1 MSDTDREASG
11 GILHSLGQ
19 LGATFVGL
27 LHTRVEI
34 VATEL
39 EEERARIRQAILL
52 ALIAGVC
59 LAIAALLAVSFLVVI
74 FWESNR
80 LLAIGVLFF
89 IFFGIG
95 GGCVLR
101 LVHEGRT
108 RPRLFATTLSEL
120 AKDGERLRK
129 AP

>member
-1 MSDTDREASG
+1 MSETDRGPSG

-27 LHTRVEI
+27 LQTRVEI
-34 VATEL
+34 VATEF
-39 EEERARIRQAILL
+39 EEERVRIRQAIVL

-80 LLAIGVLFF
+80 LLAIGVLFLV
-89 IFFGIG
+89 FFGIG

-101 LVHEGRT
+101 LMHEGRT
-108 RPRLFATTLSEL
+108 RPRLFATTISEL
-120 AKDGERLRK
+120 AKDRERLRK